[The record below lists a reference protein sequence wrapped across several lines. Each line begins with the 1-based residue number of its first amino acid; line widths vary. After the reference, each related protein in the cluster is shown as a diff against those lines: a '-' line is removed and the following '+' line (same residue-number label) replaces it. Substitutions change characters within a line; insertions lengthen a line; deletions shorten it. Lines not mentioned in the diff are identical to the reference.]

1 MEEYLDTFNEDEEC
15 IGKAPRSEVHRMG
28 YWHRTFQC
36 WFTFEENGKQYLLFQ
51 KRCENKDTYPLLF
64 DITSAGHL
72 STGEDLQQGVR
83 EIKEELGVDI
93 EFNELLPIGI
103 VKQKKIEIN
112 LKDYEFAH
120 VFLFRSKNKITDYKL
135 QKEELTALVKLE
147 LKSAIELFNNKVNKV
162 KLVGITFDGN
172 NDYKDAEFEAT
183 KESFVPHGDKY
194 YNLVFSA
201 AEKLLSQKNI

>member
-1 MEEYLDTFNEDEEC
+1 MEEYLDTFNEEGEC
-15 IGKAPRSEVHRMG
+15 IGKSPRSEVHRRG

-36 WFTFEENGKQYLLFQ
+36 WFTLEENDKQYLLFQ

-83 EIKEELGVDI
+83 EIKEELGIDI

-103 VKQKKIEIN
+103 VKQKKIERN

-120 VFLFRSKNKITDYKL
+120 VFLFRSKNNITGYKL

-162 KLVGITFDGN
+162 KLVGITFDENHG
-172 NDYKDAEFEAT
+172 YKEAEFKAT

-201 AEKLLSQKNI
+201 AEKLLSHKNI